1 MLTRNIKLRTLTL
14 NIHNSAWGYPVNG
27 QLKSSREWIL
37 SCVGFASLDMYTF
50 MLYTDEYT
58 IEINS
63 KVVNRGRM
71 IKNLSLIMVKKTQQ
85 FDQA

>member
-1 MLTRNIKLRTLTL
+1 
-14 NIHNSAWGYPVNG
+14 
-27 QLKSSREWIL
+27 
-37 SCVGFASLDMYTF
+37 MYTF